1 MQDELQRLLDTEL
14 QAEALVKESEHKREQ
29 MIHQAREDAR
39 TAEHQ
44 FEARLPELRGAFL
57 QKAEERA
64 VQAVAEQ
71 DRRYGE
77 RSDQLRRLA
86 QEREREAIGAAIA
99 LLIDPDRG

>member
-14 QAEALVKESEHKREQ
+14 QAEALVKESEHRREQ

-44 FEARLPELRGAFL
+44 FEARLPELRAAFL

>member
-14 QAEALVKESEHKREQ
+14 QAEALVKEAEVRREQ

-64 VQAVAEQ
+64 AQAVAEQ
-71 DRRYGE
+71 DRRYEE

-86 QEREREAIGAAIA
+86 KEREQEAIGAAIA
-99 LLIDPDRG
+99 LLIDSDRS